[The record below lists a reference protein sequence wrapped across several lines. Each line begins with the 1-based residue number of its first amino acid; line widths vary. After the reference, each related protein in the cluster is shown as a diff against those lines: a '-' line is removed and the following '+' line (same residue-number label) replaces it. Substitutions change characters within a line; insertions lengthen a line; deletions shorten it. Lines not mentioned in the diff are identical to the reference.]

1 MNTGTFDVQ
10 GLDIIYNSSN
20 GEICFCCLYVSQSV
34 AKGCFIQY
42 MNLRTSFSGSLS
54 SSRNGG
60 TKCVSDIITGDY
72 NILVYDYES
81 DGEVFTI
88 RPAYQTSTW
97 IRGISYSSTVRLTN
111 DTVSPSPVSG
121 DCTIKAFCHDMI
133 FKAIHNHTKLCKI
146 LYFQN

>member
-1 MNTGTFDVQ
+1 MNAGTFDVQ

-20 GEICFCCLYVSQSV
+20 GEICFRCLYVSQSA

-54 SSRNGG
+54 SSRDGG

-97 IRGISYSSTVRLTN
+97 IRRISYSSTVRLTN
-111 DTVSPSPVSG
+111 DTVSPFLVSG
-121 DCTIKAFCHDMI
+121 DCI
-133 FKAIHNHTKLCKI
+133 F
-146 LYFQN
+146 Y